1 MRLKRNQIK
10 KEEGVGYWQSYS
22 DMMAALLLIFV
33 LIIAVTIVALNDY
46 KERLAAQNEEL
57 LARQDLL
64 ERQADEYMRLK
75 EELEEKQ
82 AEIDKIIG
90 VKQEII
96 EALNSEFSKE
106 QIAINIDQQTGAIVF
121 DASILYDRS
130 KSQLKAE
137 GVKFLDKFLPIYIG
151 VLFKDEFKD
160 DIAEIIIE
168 GHTDTDSGYMYN
180 LGLSQDRALSV
191 VQYCLSDSSL
201 SKEQKE
207 QLRSM
212 ITANGRSFSNP
223 VYDADGKV
231 DLAKSRRVEVKFRLK
246 DEEMIQ
252 ELQSIL
258 EGGNAQ

>member
-1 MRLKRNQIK
+1 MIT
-10 KEEGVGYWQSYS
+10 E
-22 DMMAALLLIFV
+22 
-33 LIIAVTIVALNDY
+33 
-46 KERLAAQNEEL
+46 QNEEL

-64 ERQADEYMRLK
+64 EKQADEYLKLK

-106 QIAINIDQQTGAIVF
+106 EIAINIDQQTGAIVF

-130 KSQLKAE
+130 KSELKGE
-137 GVKFLDKFLPIYIG
+137 GIQFLDRFLPIYIG
-151 VLFKDEFKD
+151 VLFSSEFKD

-191 VQYCLSDSSL
+191 VEYCLSDSSL

-207 QLRSM
+207 QLRSV

-231 DLAKSRRVEVKFRLK
+231 DLEKSRRVEVKFRLK

-252 ELQSIL
+252 ELQGIL
-258 EGGNAQ
+258 ERGDTQ

>member
-1 MRLKRNQIK
+1 MRQKRNQIK

-137 GVKFLDKFLPIYIG
+137 GVKFLDKFLPVYIG

-258 EGGNAQ
+258 EGGNTQ

>member
-1 MRLKRNQIK
+1 MRRRDHVK
-10 KEEGVGYWQSYS
+10 KEENVSYWQSYS

-33 LIIAVTIVALNDY
+33 LVIAVAIVALNDY
-46 KERLAAQNEEL
+46 KEKLAEQNEEL

-64 ERQADEYMRLK
+64 EKQADEYLKLK

-90 VKQEII
+90 VNQ
-96 EALNSEFSKE
+96 EFSKE
-106 QIAINIDQQTGAIVF
+106 EIAINIDQQTGAIVF

-130 KSQLKAE
+130 KSELKGE
-137 GVKFLDKFLPIYIG
+137 GIQFLDRFLPIYIG
-151 VLFKDEFKD
+151 VLFSSEFKD
-160 DIAEIIIE
+160 DTAEIIIE

-191 VQYCLSDSSL
+191 VEYCLSDSSL

-207 QLRSM
+207 QLRSV

-231 DLAKSRRVEVKFRLK
+231 NLTKSRRVEVKFRLK

-252 ELQSIL
+252 ELQGIL
-258 EGGNAQ
+258 ERGDTQ

>member
-1 MRLKRNQIK
+1 MRRRDHVK
-10 KEEGVGYWQSYS
+10 KEENVSYWQSYS

-33 LIIAVTIVALNDY
+33 LVIAVAIVALNDY
-46 KERLAAQNEEL
+46 KEKLAEQNEEL

-64 ERQADEYMRLK
+64 EKQADEYLKLK

-96 EALNSEFSKE
+96 EALNQEFSKE
-106 QIAINIDQQTGAIVF
+106 EIAINIDQQTGAIVF

-130 KSQLKAE
+130 KSELKGE
-137 GVKFLDKFLPIYIG
+137 GIQCLDRFLPIYIG
-151 VLFKDEFKD
+151 VLFSSEFKD

-191 VQYCLSDSSL
+191 VEYCLSDSSL

-207 QLRSM
+207 QLRSV

-231 DLAKSRRVEVKFRLK
+231 NLTKSRRVEVKFRLK

-252 ELQSIL
+252 ELQGIL
-258 EGGNAQ
+258 ERGDTQ